1 MAVRETDFSIA
12 ALLNLPSA
20 SSSSYVASSSQRSL
34 VEAEIADDVESTDTN
49 LRLSNP
55 ETTIG
60 LRRMRRGSETTD
72 WAAPVMTTAVCEEGS
87 RRLEAEPDSSTHS
100 PTLPRPSTSSSFLN
114 NSSDS
119 PTATS
124 RPHSLWTQRQR
135 RGGGGGSSSGGAGRR
150 PYSRGCVLALGW
162 WYAHLPY
169 LSTEEMETL
178 GRLTALS
185 RHQVKVWW
193 QNRRHNQ
200 RGREIRQI
208 NVPPQQRRLQ
218 RSALLEDFSQQ
229 KGLPQALSARLGVP
243 PPPHSPQRHQ
253 LFAYLLQ
260 FFCAYILPRLPP
272 MTTSTAASWPL
283 TDPSCF
289 LREPASSCLWSLEQK
304 PPAS

>member
-20 SSSSYVASSSQRSL
+20 SSSSYMASSSQRSL
-34 VEAEIADDVESTDTN
+34 VEAELADYEESTDTY
-49 LRLSNP
+49 LRP

-60 LRRMRRGSETTD
+60 LRRMRRDSETAD
-72 WAAPVMTTAVCEEGS
+72 WAAPVMTAAVCDEGS

-100 PTLPRPSTSSSFLN
+100 PTLPRPSTTSSFLN

-119 PTATS
+119 TTATS
-124 RPHSLWTQRQR
+124 RPHPLWTQRQR
-135 RGGGGGSSSGGAGRR
+135 RGGGGNSSGGAGRR

-169 LSTEEMETL
+169 LSTQEMETL

-200 RGREIRQI
+200 RGREIRQ

-229 KGLPQALSARLGVP
+229 KGLPQALGARLMGVP
-243 PPPHSPQRHQ
+243 PPPHSPQRCQ

-272 MTTSTAASWPL
+272 MTTTAAASWSL
-283 TDPSCF
+283 TGSSCF

>member
-20 SSSSYVASSSQRSL
+20 SSTSYVASNSQRSL
-34 VEAEIADDVESTDTN
+34 VEVGVPDYEESTDTD
-49 LRLSNP
+49 LRP

-60 LRRMRRGSETTD
+60 LRRMRRDSETAD
-72 WAAPVMTTAVCEEGS
+72 WAAPVMTAAVCDEGS

-100 PTLPRPSTSSSFLN
+100 PTLPCPSTSSFLN
-114 NSSDS
+114 NSSAS

-124 RPHSLWTQRQR
+124 CPHPLWTQRQR
-135 RGGGGGSSSGGAGRR
+135 RGGGGNSSGGGAGRR

-169 LSTEEMETL
+169 LSTQEMETL

-200 RGREIRQI
+200 RGREIRQ

-229 KGLPQALSARLGVP
+229 KGLPQALGARLMGVP
-243 PPPHSPQRHQ
+243 PPPHSPQRCQ

-272 MTTSTAASWPL
+272 MRTAAAASWPL
-283 TDPSCF
+283 TGPSCF
-289 LREPASSCLWSLEQK
+289 LREPASSHLWGLEQK

>member
-20 SSSSYVASSSQRSL
+20 SSSSSSQRSL
-34 VEAEIADDVESTDTN
+34 VETEIADYEESTDTH
-49 LRLSNP
+49 LRPVSP
-55 ETTIG
+55 QTTNG
-60 LRRMRRGSETTD
+60 RGSETAD
-72 WAAPVMTTAVCEEGS
+72 WASVMTTAVCDEGS

-100 PTLPRPSTSSSFLN
+100 PTLPCPSTSSFLN
-114 NSSDS
+114 NSSAS

-124 RPHSLWTQRQR
+124 CPHPLWTQRQR
-135 RGGGGGSSSGGAGRR
+135 RGGGGNSSGGGAGRR

-200 RGREIRQI
+200 RGREIRQ

-229 KGLPQALSARLGVP
+229 KGLPQALSARLLGVP
-243 PPPHSPQRHQ
+243 PPPHSPQRCQ

-272 MTTSTAASWPL
+272 MTTSTDASWPL
-283 TDPSCF
+283 TGPSCF
-289 LREPASSCLWSLEQK
+289 LREPASSHLWSLEQK
-304 PPAS
+304 PTAS

>member
-20 SSSSYVASSSQRSL
+20 SSSSYMASSSQRSL
-34 VEAEIADDVESTDTN
+34 VEAETAEDKESTDTD
-49 LRLSNP
+49 LRP

-60 LRRMRRGSETTD
+60 LRRLRPGSETAD
-72 WAAPVMTTAVCEEGS
+72 WAAPVMTTAVCDEGS
-87 RRLEAEPDSSTHS
+87 RRLEEAEPDSSTHS
-100 PTLPRPSTSSSFLN
+100 PTLPRPSTSSNFLN

-124 RPHSLWTQRQR
+124 HQHPLWTQRQR
-135 RGGGGGSSSGGAGRR
+135 RGGGGGNSSGGAGRR

-169 LSTEEMETL
+169 LSTQEMETL

-208 NVPPQQRRLQ
+208 NVPQQQRRLQ
-218 RSALLEDFSQQ
+218 RSALLEDFSQL

-260 FFCAYILPRLPP
+260 FFCAHILPRLPP
-272 MTTSTAASWPL
+272 MTTAAAASWSP
-283 TDPSCF
+283 TGPSCF
-289 LREPASSCLWSLEQK
+289 LREPASSHLWSLEQK
-304 PPAS
+304 PTAS